1 MGRIHLQ
8 CRGLGFTPWV
18 RKMPWRG
25 HGNPLQYACLQNSM
39 GREAGWATVHKDAK
53 SWTTTEQLTLS
64 LFIMYTYSVQFSH
77 SVMSDSLWLHR
88 LQHTRPPCPSPT
100 PGIYPN
106 SCPLSRWC
114 HPIMSS
120 SVVPFS
126 SCPKSLPASGSFQM
140 RQLFTSGGQNIG

>member
-25 HGNPLQYACLQNSM
+25 HGNPLQYSCLQNSM

-64 LFIMYTYSVQFSH
+64 LFICIHIHFSSVTQSCPTLCDSIDCSTPGRPVHHQLPEFTRTHVHRVGDAIQPSH
-77 SVMSDSLWLHR
+77 PLSS
-88 LQHTRPPCPSPT
+88 PSPA
-100 PGIYPN
+100 PN
-106 SCPLSRWC
+106 PSQHHGL
-114 HPIMSS
+114 
-120 SVVPFS
+120 
-126 SCPKSLPASGSFQM
+126 FQ
-140 RQLFTSGGQNIG
+140 